1 MKYGFLT
8 LGDIT
13 PDPVTDITSTAKQR
27 LEEILDA
34 AMLTK
39 SLGLDSYTV
48 GEHHS
53 TSWAVTSPPV
63 VLAAI
68 AMRTERIRPRTGV
81 PLMPNLD
88 PVPVAEDYATVDLLS
103 GGRLELR

>member
-34 AMLTK
+34 AI
-39 SLGLDSYTV
+39 
-48 GEHHS
+48 
-53 TSWAVTSPPV
+53 

-68 AMRTERIRPRTGV
+68 AMRTERIRLRTGV

-103 GGRLELR
+103 GGRLEAEIAKRPSNV